1 MLDANIKEQL
11 KPTFSN
17 LKSGV
22 ELVVFAG
29 DDTKSKELLALAK
42 DMAELSPL
50 VSFSEGTDADERRP
64 TLQVKAENA
73 DSSIRFSG
81 VPMGHEFTSLILAVL
96 HSGGHPMKVEP
107 ELIEQVRTIKGEF
120 KFETFISLTCQ
131 NCPDVVQALN
141 MMAVIN
147 PNISHVMIDGSVF
160 PEEADSRKVMAVPTV
175 FLNGEVFTQGRTSF
189 AEIVNK
195 IDSGASA
202 RQAESLNEKE
212 PYEMLVVGGGPAGA
226 SAAIYSARKGIRTGI
241 VTAKFGGQVLDTVGI
256 ENFISVKKTEGPKLV
271 AHLEEHVKDYAVDV
285 MRDQMASKIVAAE
298 QVGGLIS
305 VELENGAVLKSR
317 SIVLSTGA
325 RWREINV
332 PGEKE
337 YLGKGVAYCPHCDG
351 PLFKGKRVAVVGG
364 GNSGIEAAIDLAGLV
379 GHVTVLEFGDTLR
392 ADAVLVRK
400 AESLPNITIIK
411 NAATTE
417 ITGDGDKVNAIH
429 YTDRTNDE
437 SKTVEL
443 EGIFVQIGLIPNTEF
458 LKDDIELSQHGE
470 IIIDNRGATNVPGV
484 FAAGD
489 ATTVPFKQIIIAM
502 GAGSTAAL
510 GAFDYMIR
518 SSAPAEEV
526 SDAA

>member
-1 MLDANIKEQL
+1 MLDANIQQQL
-11 KPTFSN
+11 KQTFGN

-22 ELVVFAG
+22 VLSVFSN
-29 DDTKSKELLALAK
+29 DCDKSKELVTLAN
-42 DMAELSPL
+42 DMAELSTL
-50 VSFSEGTDADERRP
+50 ISVETGTDGERAP
-64 TLQVKAENA
+64 SLQVQGVGSNSHIFFA
-73 DSSIRFSG
+73 G

-107 ELIEQVRTIKGEF
+107 ELIEQVRNLEGEF

-147 PNISHVMIDGSVF
+147 PNISHVMVDGGVF
-160 PEEADSRKVMAVPTV
+160 TEEAESRKVMAVPTV
-175 FLNGEVFTQGRTSF
+175 FLNGEQFTQGRTSF
-189 AEIVNK
+189 AKIVSK
-195 IDSGASA
+195 IDTSA
-202 RQAESLNEKE
+202 AKRQAASLNEKA
-212 PYEMLVVGGGPAGA
+212 PYDVLVVGGGPAGA
-226 SAAIYSARKGIRTGI
+226 SSAIYSARKGIRTGI
-241 VTAKFGGQVLDTVGI
+241 VTSRFGGQLLDTVGI

-271 AHLEEHVKDYAVDV
+271 AHLEEHVREYDVDV
-285 MRDQMASKIVAAE
+285 ISDQTASKLVAAE
-298 QVGGLIS
+298 QAGGLIS
-305 VELENGAVLKSR
+305 VELENGAVLQSR

-337 YLGKGVAYCPHCDG
+337 YTGKGVAYCPHCDG
-351 PLFKGKRVAVVGG
+351 PLFKGKRVAVIGG

-400 AESLPNITIIK
+400 AESLSNITIIK
-411 NAATTE
+411 EAATTE
-417 ITGDGDKVNAIH
+417 ITGDGEKVNGLV
-429 YTDRTNDE
+429 YTDRSTDE
-437 SKTVEL
+437 SHTVEL
-443 EGIFVQIGLIPNTEF
+443 EGVFVQIGLIPNTEF
-458 LKDDIELSQHGE
+458 LEGSIELSPHGE
-470 IIIDNRGATNVPGV
+470 IEIDNRGATSVPGV

-510 GAFDYMIR
+510 GAFDYLIR
-518 SSAPAEEV
+518 SSVPTEEAV
-526 SDAA
+526 RDAA